1 MSIDTIPTAEADLQA
16 VNDAVLAGRPI
27 PCDVAQRVEERA
39 ADFRRRMAQRG
50 VRNFGTSIIR
60 EAREN
65 RH

>member
-1 MSIDTIPTAEADLQA
+1 MAIDTIHTAEEDLRT
-16 VNDAVLAGRPI
+16 VTDAVLSGRAI
-27 PCDVAQRVEERA
+27 PSDVAKRVEERA

-50 VRNFGTSIIR
+50 VKNIGTSIIR